1 MSNFTPQIQPAKSQ
15 TSTGSKR
22 AGLLLQRK
30 CACGSLTASLTEE
43 CSECMSEKRLQGK
56 VSIGAS
62 SDPLE
67 READLVADQILKV
80 PIHSAVSAVPP
91 QIHRYAGRAGGQL
104 DAVPSGVDDVL
115 ASSGSPLNPALR
127 QDMEHRFGHDFSRV
141 RIHSGAAAERS
152 VEQVNAHA
160 YTVGHDIMFAAGRFA
175 PGTREGRRLIAHELT
190 HVVQQRGLPT
200 SVQRAPTSGGTSP
213 GLTISDIDMKS
224 TDPDCEY
231 QKGEVDKSRSPEG
244 ILQNDIE
251 RAEFFG
257 MEPADAVVIADFKVD
272 DGSLRPST
280 ESLFRKYWIPTFDKS
295 AMSAW
300 EIVGFNDCVGWESR
314 NKVLRAERA
323 QAVARL
329 LPGMSVS
336 AVSVNDY
343 PVANGSERGRALNR
357 SVMIRPKVKPP
368 PPPPPPPTPEVTIK
382 TEEPDTKNCSDDQ
395 RRQLSIAFPAAKLM
409 AQRALAAVT
418 SADKGPVI
426 KFLLQRY
433 FGDDALSH
441 LPEIRDGFSKIL
453 RDWKDWD
460 SRFDCEEQDEGSCP
474 SNNPDTIRLAY
485 IKKKRRIFSPNQA
498 FGTVH
503 VCKAAFDHPGD
514 MQQIS
519 ATVLHE
525 LSHRLDNTNDKKY
538 CFDDCSTLSTK
549 AAIDNADSYA
559 QFAREIFNASM

>member
-1 MSNFTPQIQPAKSQ
+1 
-15 TSTGSKR
+15 
-22 AGLLLQRK
+22 
-30 CACGSLTASLTEE
+30 
-43 CSECMSEKRLQGK
+43 
-56 VSIGAS
+56 
-62 SDPLE
+62 
-67 READLVADQILKV
+67 
-80 PIHSAVSAVPP
+80 
-91 QIHRYAGRAGGQL
+91 
-104 DAVPSGVDDVL
+104 
-115 ASSGSPLNPALR
+115 
-127 QDMEHRFGHDFSRV
+127 
-141 RIHSGAAAERS
+141 
-152 VEQVNAHA
+152 
-160 YTVGHDIMFAAGRFA
+160 
-175 PGTREGRRLIAHELT
+175 
-190 HVVQQRGLPT
+190 
-200 SVQRAPTSGGTSP
+200 
-213 GLTISDIDMKS
+213 MKS

-257 MEPADAVVIADFKVD
+257 MEPPDAVVIADFKVD

-314 NKVLRAERA
+314 NKVLREQRA

-336 AVSVNDY
+336 AASVNDY
-343 PVANGSERGRALNR
+343 PVANASEHGRALNR

-418 SADKGPVI
+418 SSDKGPVI

-460 SRFDCEEQDEGSCP
+460 LRFDCEAQTEGSCP
-474 SNNPDTIRLAY
+474 NDDPLWITFAY

-503 VCKAAFDHPGD
+503 VCAAAFANPSD
-514 MQQIS
+514 MQQLS

-538 CFDDCSTLSTK
+538 CPESEGWCSTLSTK